1 MGERVRRR
9 DFRDSWVALCHEG
22 LLTKKEASLT
32 MVVTAYIMLGEEA
45 GMIKDL
51 LPLVSRPTRYLG
63 GEINACRKTL
73 NQATLRFALVF
84 PDAYEIG
91 MSHLGMQ
98 VLYGLLNAQEGIVCE
113 RVFSPWFDMESLLRA
128 RAIPLG
134 TLESGTPLRAFDCI
148 GFSLQY
154 ELCYTN
160 CLNILSLAGI
170 PLLAREREADM
181 PVIIG
186 GGPCAFNPEPLAAF
200 FDAFCLGEGE
210 EVALEVAHCIRQWKQ
225 GGGDKDAL
233 LKELAFIEGVYVPS
247 LFQVSYLADGT
258 IETIRPQMPH
268 YREVRKRIVT
278 DLNSCYYPLAPIVP
292 FMKVIH
298 DRLGVE
304 VTRGCTRGC
313 RFCQAGYLYRPVR
326 ERDPQ
331 RLLEII
337 DKSMKRT
344 GYEEISLLSL
354 STGDHSCIAPLLQN
368 LMRRYEEER
377 VAISLPSLRVGTLT
391 KGLIDEIKRVRK
403 TGFTLAPEAA
413 TERLQGI
420 INKRTDEKE
429 LLETTAQVFDA
440 GWNLIKLYF
449 MAGLPGE
456 REEDLQGIVSL
467 AQRIARQ
474 GGRGK
479 RRGNVNVSISTFV
492 PKPHTPFQAEPQLP
506 LEEVEERQQ
515 YLKEALR
522 GRGLRLKWHDARMS
536 LLEGAFARGD
546 RRLGEVLL
554 KAHELGCAF
563 DGWTEHLKWHQWQDA
578 FAASGI
584 DPAWYASRGRE
595 PSEALPWGHLHCGV
609 DVEYLKAEREKAGKG
624 LITPDCREGTCLEC
638 GACAG
643 RVKIVLADTA
653 FSSSLTSSREAVRK
667 RPWVRKIRSRFIK
680 KADARFLGHL
690 EMVDVFVRAAR
701 RAAIPMQF
709 SEGFHPLPKIS
720 FTNPLPVGTES
731 LAEYMDLDLGRYMKA
746 AEFQER
752 LNKELPLGLRI
763 IQSTEMALKGRPL
776 PTVFVV
782 DCFLI
787 SLEDVGRAFLEEEVL
802 NQLQKAL
809 QQGELILI
817 QERKQGQK
825 RVNVLPFIERLQ
837 MVKRAAYASA
847 CPRQDGVP
855 SIEDLFKADFLIEMS
870 IKKAGGVRPTAIIQL
885 ILGLTPEETALLR
898 VVKTES
904 LPPLA

>member
-1 MGERVRRR
+1 
-9 DFRDSWVALCHEG
+9 
-22 LLTKKEASLT
+22 
-32 MVVTAYIMLGEEA
+32 MVLAAYIMIEEETR
-45 GMIKDL
+45 MIEDL

-63 GEINACRKTL
+63 GEVNACRKAIK
-73 NQATLRFALVF
+73 QAKLRFALVF

-98 VLYGLLNAQEGIVCE
+98 ILYGLLNAQEGIVCE
-113 RVFSPWFDMESLLRA
+113 RAFSPWFDMEALLRS
-128 RAIPLG
+128 RGIPFG
-134 TLESGTPLRAFDCI
+134 TLESGTPLRTFDVI

-160 CLNILSLAGI
+160 VLNILSLAGI
-170 PLLAREREADM
+170 PLLARERETDM

-210 EVALEVAHCIRQWKQ
+210 EVALEVADRIRQWRE

-233 LKELAFIEGVYVPS
+233 LKELATIEGVYVPS
-247 LFQVSYLADGT
+247 FFQVSYLPDGT
-258 IETIRPQMPH
+258 IEGINPLSAL
-268 YREVRKRIVT
+268 YRQVRKRIVT
-278 DLNSCYYPLAPIVP
+278 DLNSCYYPLAPVVP

-313 RFCQAGYLYRPVR
+313 RFCQAGYVYRPVR

-331 RLLEII
+331 LLLEII

-354 STGDHSCIAPLLQN
+354 STGDHSCISPLLQT

-429 LLETTAQVFDA
+429 LMETTTQVFDA

-449 MAGLPGE
+449 MAGLPAE

-467 AQRIARQ
+467 SQRIARQ
-474 GGRGK
+474 GGRGG

-492 PKPHTPFQAEPQLP
+492 PKPHTPFQWQPQLP
-506 LEEVEERQQ
+506 LAEVQERQR
-515 YLKEALR
+515 YLKDALR

-536 LLEGAFARGD
+536 LLEGVFARGD

-554 KAHELGCAF
+554 KAHERGCAF
-563 DGWTEHLKWHQWQDA
+563 DGWTEHLKWNEWQEA
-578 FAASGI
+578 FAAAGI
-584 DPAWYASRGRE
+584 DPDFYASRGRK
-595 PSEALPWGHLHCGV
+595 PLEALPWGHLFCGV
-609 DVEYLKAEREKAGKG
+609 QDEFLRAEGARAQEGHT
-624 LITPDCREGTCLEC
+624 TPDCREGTCLEC
-638 GACAG
+638 GACEG
-643 RVKIVLADTA
+643 RVKMMLSTT
-653 FSSSLTSSREAVRK
+653 SLSVPLLSSREVVRK
-667 RPWVRKIRSRFIK
+667 RPWVKKIRSRFIK
-680 KADARFLGHL
+680 VEEARFLGHL

-701 RAAIPMQF
+701 RAAIAMQF

-731 LAEYMDLDLGRYMKA
+731 LTEFMDLDLCRYMKA
-746 AEFQER
+746 GEFQER
-752 LNKELPLGLRI
+752 FNSELPAGLRI
-763 IQSTEMALKGRPL
+763 IHCTEMALKGRPL
-776 PTVFVV
+776 PTVFAV
-782 DCFLI
+782 DRFLI
-787 SLEDVGRAFLEEEVL
+787 SLEAIEREFSEEAVLERL
-802 NQLQKAL
+802 RQAL
-809 QQGELILI
+809 QQGELTLI
-817 QERKQGQK
+817 QEKKSGQK
-825 RVNVLPFIERLQ
+825 RVNALPFVERLQ
-837 MVKRAAYASA
+837 VVKRAAYATA

-855 SIEDLFKADFLIEMS
+855 SIEDLFKADFFIELS
-870 IKKAGGVRPTAIIQL
+870 IKKAGGIRPAAIVQL
-885 ILGLTPEETALLR
+885 ILGLTPEEAALLR
-898 VVKTES
+898 VVKVES

>member
-1 MGERVRRR
+1 
-9 DFRDSWVALCHEG
+9 
-22 LLTKKEASLT
+22 

-45 GMIKDL
+45 RMIKNL

-63 GEINACRKTL
+63 GEINACRKAI
-73 NQATLRFALVF
+73 NQAKLRFALVF

-113 RVFSPWFDMESLLRA
+113 RAFSPWFDMEALLRS
-128 RAIPLG
+128 RGIPLG
-134 TLESGTPLRAFDCI
+134 TLESGTPLRAFDVI

-200 FDAFCLGEGE
+200 FDAFCLGDGE
-210 EVALEVAHCIRQWKQ
+210 EVALEVADCIRKWKE

-233 LKELAFIEGVYVPS
+233 LKKLATIEGVYVPS
-247 LFQVSYLADGT
+247 LFQISYLPDNT
-258 IETIRPQMPH
+258 IERINPLSPH

-313 RFCQAGYLYRPVR
+313 RFCQAGYIYRPVR

-331 RLLEII
+331 LLLEII
-337 DKSMKRT
+337 DQSMKRT

-354 STGDHSCIAPLLQN
+354 STGDHSCIAPLLQT

-467 AQRIARQ
+467 SQRIARQ
-474 GGRGK
+474 GGRGGRK
-479 RRGNVNVSISTFV
+479 GNVNVSISTFV
-492 PKPHTPFQAEPQLP
+492 PKSHTPFQAEPQLP
-506 LEEVEERQQ
+506 LEEVQERQQ
-515 YLKEALR
+515 YLKDALR

-536 LLEGAFARGD
+536 LLEGVFARGD

-563 DGWTEHLKWHQWQDA
+563 DGWTEHLKWPAWEQA
-578 FAASGI
+578 FAASGL
-584 DPAWYASRGRE
+584 DPTWYASRGRE

-609 DVEYLKAEREKAGKG
+609 DAEYLKAEQAKASKG
-624 LITPDCREGTCLEC
+624 IITPDCREGQCLLC
-638 GACAG
+638 GACEG
-643 RVKIVLADTA
+643 RIQMALADAA
-653 FSSSLTSSREAVRK
+653 FSPPLASAREAVRK

-731 LAEYMDLDLGRYMKA
+731 LAEYMDLDLCRYMKA
-746 AEFQER
+746 DEFQER
-752 LNKELPLGLRI
+752 LNRELPPGLRI
-763 IQSTEMALKGRPL
+763 IQATEMALKGRPL
-776 PTVFVV
+776 PTVFAV

-787 SLEDVGRAFLEEEVL
+787 SLEALERAFLEEEVL
-802 NQLQKAL
+802 ERLQQAL
-809 QQGELILI
+809 EQGELILI
-817 QERKQGQK
+817 QEKKQGQK

-837 MVKRAAYASA
+837 VAKRAAYTLDF
-847 CPRQDGVP
+847 PMQENGP
-855 SIEDLFKADFLIEMS
+855 SLEDLFKADFLIEMS
-870 IKKAGGVRPTAIIQL
+870 IKKAGGVRPSAIIQL

-898 VVKTES
+898 VIKVES
-904 LPPLA
+904 LPLLA

>member
-1 MGERVRRR
+1 
-9 DFRDSWVALCHEG
+9 
-22 LLTKKEASLT
+22 
-32 MVVTAYIMLGEEA
+32 MVMTAYIILA
-45 GMIKDL
+45 KVTGMIKNL

-63 GEINACRKTL
+63 GEINACRKAI
-73 NQATLRFALVF
+73 NQAKLRFALVF

-113 RVFSPWFDMESLLRA
+113 RAFSPWFDMESLLRS
-128 RAIPLG
+128 RGIPLG
-134 TLESGTPLRAFDCI
+134 TLESGTPLRAFDVI

-181 PVIIG
+181 PVIIA

-200 FDAFCLGEGE
+200 FDAFCLGDGE
-210 EVALEVAHCIRQWKQ
+210 EVALEVAACIRQWKE

-233 LKELAFIEGVYVPS
+233 LKELATIEGVYVPS
-247 LFQVSYLADGT
+247 FFQVSYFPDNT
-258 IETIRPQMPH
+258 IEGINPLSPH

-278 DLNSCYYPLAPIVP
+278 DLNSCYYPLSPIVP

-331 RLLEII
+331 LLLKII
-337 DKSMKRT
+337 DASLKRT

-354 STGDHSCIAPLLQN
+354 STGDHSCIAPLLQAM
-368 LMRRYEEER
+368 MRRYEEER

-449 MAGLPGE
+449 MTGLPSE
-456 REEDLQGIVSL
+456 REEDLAAIVSL

-474 GGRGK
+474 GGRAG

-492 PKPHTPFQAEPQLP
+492 PKPHTPFQWEPQLA
-506 LEEVEERQQ
+506 LAEVEERQR
-515 YLKEALR
+515 YLKERLK

-536 LLEGAFARGD
+536 LLEGVFARGD

-554 KAHELGCAF
+554 KAHERGCAF
-563 DGWTEHLKWHQWQDA
+563 DGWTEHLKWPEWQEA
-578 FAASGI
+578 FAASGL
-584 DPAWYASRGRE
+584 DPTWYASRARE

-609 DVEYLKAEREKAGKG
+609 DAEYLKAEREKAGHG
-624 LITPDCREGTCLEC
+624 LITPDCREGQCLLC

-643 RVKIVLADTA
+643 RVQMALADTA
-653 FSSSLTSSREAVRK
+653 FSSSLTSSREVGRK

-709 SEGFHPLPKIS
+709 SEGFHPLPRIS

-746 AEFQER
+746 DEFQER
-752 LNKELPLGLRI
+752 FNRELPPGLRI
-763 IQSTEMALKGRPL
+763 IQATEMALKGRPL

-782 DCFLI
+782 DRFLI
-787 SLEDVGRAFLEEEVL
+787 SLEDTERAFSEAAVL
-802 NQLQKAL
+802 DRLHQARD
-809 QQGELILI
+809 QGELILI
-817 QERKQGQK
+817 QEKKSGQK
-825 RVNVLPFIERLQ
+825 QVDVLPFIEKLQ
-837 MVKRAAYASA
+837 VVRRAAYATA
-847 CPRQDGVP
+847 CLMQEGVP
-855 SIEDLFKADFLIEMS
+855 SIQDLFKADFLIEMS
-870 IKKAGGVRPTAIIQL
+870 IRKAGGVRPAAIIQL

-898 VVKTES
+898 VVKVES

>member
-1 MGERVRRR
+1 
-9 DFRDSWVALCHEG
+9 
-22 LLTKKEASLT
+22 
-32 MVVTAYIMLGEEA
+32 MVLVAYIMLGVGL
-45 GMIKDL
+45 GMTKNL

-63 GEINACRKTL
+63 GEINACHKTS
-73 NQATLRFALVF
+73 NQARLRFALVF

-113 RVFSPWFDMESLLRA
+113 RCFSPWFDMEALLRS
-128 RAIPLG
+128 RGMPLG
-134 TLESGTPLRAFDCI
+134 TLESGTPLRAFDVI

-170 PLLAREREADM
+170 PLLACEREADM

-200 FDAFCLGEGE
+200 FDAFCLGDGE
-210 EVALEVAHCIRQWKQ
+210 EVALEVTDCIRKWKE

-247 LFQVSYLADGT
+247 LFQVSYLPGGT
-258 IETIRPQMPH
+258 IERISPQMPH
-268 YREVRKRIVT
+268 YREVRKRIIP
-278 DLNSCYYPLAPIVP
+278 DLNNCYYPLAPIVP

-304 VTRGCTRGC
+304 ITRGCTRGC

-331 RLLEII
+331 HLLEII
-337 DKSMKRT
+337 DKSIKRT

-354 STGDHSCIAPLLQN
+354 STGDHSCIAPLLQA
-368 LMRRYEEER
+368 LMRRYEGER
-377 VAISLPSLRVGTLT
+377 VAVSLPSLRVGTLT
-391 KGLIDEIKRVRK
+391 KGLIEEIKRVRK

-413 TERLQGI
+413 TERLQRI

-449 MAGLPGE
+449 MTGLPGE

-467 AQRIARQ
+467 SQRLACQ

-492 PKPHTPFQAEPQLP
+492 PKPHTPFQWEPQLA
-506 LEEVEERQQ
+506 LEEVEARQRF
-515 YLKEALR
+515 LKERLK

-536 LLEGAFARGD
+536 LLEGVFARGD

-554 KAHELGCAF
+554 KAHELGCRF
-563 DGWTEHLKWHQWQDA
+563 DGWTEHLKWQEWQQA
-578 FAASGI
+578 FAANGL
-584 DPAWYASRGRE
+584 DPSWYACRERGSAE
-595 PSEALPWGHLHCGV
+595 TLPWGHLHCGV
-609 DVEYLKAEREKAGKG
+609 DAEYLKAEREKAGEG
-624 LITPDCREGTCLEC
+624 LITPDCREGECLEC
-638 GACAG
+638 GACEG
-643 RVKIVLADTA
+643 RVRMTLSADA
-653 FSSSLTSSREAVRK
+653 FLVPLVSTREAVRK
-667 RPWVRKIRSRFIK
+667 RPWVKKIRSRFIK
-680 KADARFLGHL
+680 IGEARFLGHL

-709 SEGFHPLPKIS
+709 SEGFHPLPRIS

-746 AEFQER
+746 DEFQDR
-752 LNKELPLGLRI
+752 LNRELPAGLRI
-763 IQSTEMALKGRPL
+763 IHCTEMALKGRAL
-776 PTVFVV
+776 PTVFVA
-782 DCFLI
+782 DRFLI
-787 SLEDVGRAFLEEEVL
+787 SLEHIERMFSEQAVEER
-802 NQLQKAL
+802 L
-809 QQGELILI
+809 QQARDQRELVLI
-817 QERKQGQK
+817 QEKKSGQ
-825 RVNVLPFIERLQ
+825 RQVDVLPFIEKLQ
-837 MVKRAAYASA
+837 KVQRASYAS
-847 CPRQDGVP
+847 PDPMQEGIP
-855 SIEDLFKADFLIEMS
+855 SIQDLFKADFLIEME
-870 IKKAGGVRPTAIIQL
+870 IKKAGGVRPAAIIQVM
-885 ILGLTPEETALLR
+885 LGLTPEETALLR
-898 VVKTES
+898 VVKVAS
-904 LPPLA
+904 LPPLS